1 MPRLP
6 EDIEKFIK
14 ALAYRMYALRDNK
27 DKKDITECITTDMF
41 SENLEAD
48 HGNMFTSL
56 TVYPEWSK
64 NTVIGVD
71 LNLVWNGKEIPMR
84 FITQNPTKLS
94 KKDPNVLSKYA
105 ILDRAGHVVVWV
117 MRRMSNGDTNFLG
130 HILDGEY
137 ISNEAEAATETT
149 NPEET
154 VNTEANSLRDHV
166 LELVVKLPHI
176 GHDNI
181 NSVISEADKLGMF
194 G

>member
-6 EDIEKFIK
+6 EDIEKFMK

-27 DKKDITECITTDMF
+27 DKEDITERVTTEMF

-48 HGNMFTSL
+48 HGTMFTSL

-71 LNLVWNGKEIPMR
+71 LNLVWDGKEIPMR
-84 FITQNPTKLS
+84 FITQNPAKLS
-94 KKDPNVLSKYA
+94 QQNPNVLSKYA

-117 MRRMSNGDTNFLG
+117 MRRMSTGDTVFLG

-137 ISNEAEAATETT
+137 ISNKVETT
-149 NPEET
+149 TAEPVTEKVDTKPNSFRDLVMEIT
-154 VNTEANSLRDHV
+154 VT
-166 LELVVKLPHI
+166 LPHV
-176 GHDNI
+176 GHDNV
-181 NSVISEADKLGMF
+181 NSVITEAARLGKLG
-194 G
+194 